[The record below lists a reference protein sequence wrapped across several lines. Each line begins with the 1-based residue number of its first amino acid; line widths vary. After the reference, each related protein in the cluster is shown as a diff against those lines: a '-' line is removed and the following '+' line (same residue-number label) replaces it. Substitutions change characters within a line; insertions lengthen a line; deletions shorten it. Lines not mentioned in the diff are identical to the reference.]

1 MQIYS
6 HKSIKNNTFTSLQ
19 QKVDWELRFWLKK
32 STFRAKQ
39 STFFFGVVRYFF
51 YRHPERIPK
60 ELRGIYSFSF
70 LTVPCRHFFSKF
82 SPFFLH
88 VSILLPNYTIATI
101 YMWSIPHLVD
111 LQIENIRRFAF
122 HVFFALS
129 GGSHVCCSRWGC
141 AIRLFSY
148 PFVNRTR
155 RNHPLSLILLQ
166 SFALDVVKHDAL
178 TAHLACCGAKCRE
191 WDVTLGACVKDWR
204 GPAFQLVKFCT
215 FGKHF
220 FVLYIF

>member
-19 QKVDWELRFWLKK
+19 QKVDRELRFWLKK

-60 ELRGIYSFSF
+60 ELRGIARNLF
-70 LTVPCRHFFSKF
+70 LFIPYGSLPTFFSKF

-88 VSILLPNYTIATI
+88 VSILLPIYTIATI
-101 YMWSIPHLVD
+101 YMWSIPHFGD

-129 GGSHVCCSRWGC
+129 GGSHVCCSR
-141 AIRLFSY
+141 
-148 PFVNRTR
+148 
-155 RNHPLSLILLQ
+155 
-166 SFALDVVKHDAL
+166 
-178 TAHLACCGAKCRE
+178 
-191 WDVTLGACVKDWR
+191 
-204 GPAFQLVKFCT
+204 
-215 FGKHF
+215 
-220 FVLYIF
+220 

>member
-1 MQIYS
+1 M
-6 HKSIKNNTFTSLQ
+6 SLK

-122 HVFFALS
+122 HVFLPLVVDHMYVVADEDVRSAFFRTLSSTAPDGIIHWALAF
-129 GGSHVCCSRWGC
+129 CSRLLLMWSSMM
-141 AIRLFSY
+141 RLRRIL
-148 PFVNRTR
+148 PVVGQNAVN
-155 RNHPLSLILLQ
+155 
-166 SFALDVVKHDAL
+166 
-178 TAHLACCGAKCRE
+178 E
-191 WDVTLGACVKDWR
+191 M
-204 GPAFQLVKFCT
+204 
-215 FGKHF
+215 
-220 FVLYIF
+220 

>member
-1 MQIYS
+1 MKVLKIILLCHYS
-6 HKSIKNNTFTSLQ
+6 KKYIESFGFGWRNPLSGQNNLLFSLALC
-19 QKVDWELRFWLKK
+19 DI
-32 STFRAKQ
+32 
-39 STFFFGVVRYFF
+39 FF

-191 WDVTLGACVKDWR
+191 WYVTLGACVKDWR